1 MLPAGSRRQTLSV
14 AKDAA
19 GPREAKRAKF
29 SQTAGMR
36 SRVRVGVRVR
46 VRVRVRARARARA
59 RARVRVRARVRALT
73 LTLTLTLTRSRVLD
87 ASLGEVVG
95 WLLYLLLNVCWCT
108 IFAKETW

>member
-36 SRVRVGVRVR
+36 S
-46 VRVRVRARARARA
+46 
-59 RARVRVRARVRALT
+59 
-73 LTLTLTLTRSRVLD
+73 
-87 ASLGEVVG
+87 LG
-95 WLLYLLLNVCWCT
+95 
-108 IFAKETW
+108 

>member
-1 MLPAGSRRQTLSV
+1 MSSAKFCV
-14 AKDAA
+14 AAA
-19 GPREAKRAKF
+19 GFGFSTRAYEAAWV
-29 SQTAGMR
+29 
-36 SRVRVGVRVR
+36 RVRVSVRVR
-46 VRVRVRARARARA
+46 VRVRVRAR
-59 RARVRVRARVRALT
+59 VRVRIRVRALT